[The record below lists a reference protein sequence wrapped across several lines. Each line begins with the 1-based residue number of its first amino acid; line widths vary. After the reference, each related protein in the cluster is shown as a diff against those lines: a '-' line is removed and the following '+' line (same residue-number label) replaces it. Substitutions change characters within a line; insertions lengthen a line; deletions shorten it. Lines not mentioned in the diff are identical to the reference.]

1 MGGRSIGA
9 RARRTGVSE
18 EQAERAGLS
27 TARTSAAQLGNRVGS
42 RCSARCSEMAQAS
55 CGKRKTPSGFWIVLR
70 LIGLLIAL
78 LILPVLI
85 VLNLLLY
92 LVILLAPCRRFL
104 ARDHWALG
112 EMPSLPIRR
121 VSRDR
126 TWRRRWTLYVR
137 ACPASAL
144 LRSSRPIPWASI

>member
-1 MGGRSIGA
+1 
-9 RARRTGVSE
+9 
-18 EQAERAGLS
+18 
-27 TARTSAAQLGNRVGS
+27 VGS

-55 CGKRKTPSGFWIVLR
+55 CGKRKAPSGFWIVLR

-104 ARDHWALG
+104 ARDHWAFG
-112 EMPSLPIRR
+112 
-121 VSRDR
+121 
-126 TWRRRWTLYVR
+126 
-137 ACPASAL
+137 
-144 LRSSRPIPWASI
+144 